1 MAGKVRNKKF
11 DPMSGLLLKEQDR
24 KRYEGWLAD
33 RKANKPYSSFV
44 RVGSMM
50 SFGRKHRFWCDK
62 QQRIVELLSDTE
74 LRAYKY
80 LIWQPNVVAIE
91 EQYALN
97 PAVTFEIAKSEKI
110 VHPYN
115 YKQHVHHVMTTDLL
129 ATTIDEDGVCSK
141 HAYSVKPYFNEKN
154 NSRTGQKLRLE
165 TLYWHKYNVPYSV
178 LTNSYISKEWFLTL
192 SFCELH
198 YDQNIELDR
207 LSDFSQQLLSIYQRD
222 PWAPL
227 RELLK
232 RAASLLQTQYAVV
245 ECLFKNAVLRGYL
258 PLSHDVRVRLNEA
271 LPVEGFQ

>member
-1 MAGKVRNKKF
+1 MAGRREKSRH
-11 DPMSGLLLKEQDR
+11 PMSELLLKEQDR
-24 KRYEGWLAD
+24 KRYEDWLAD
-33 RKANKPYSSFV
+33 RKQNRPYESFV

-50 SFGRKHRFWCDK
+50 SMGRKHRFWCDK
-62 QQRIVELLSDTE
+62 QQRIVELLSDAE

-80 LIWQPNVVAIE
+80 LIWRPDVIAID

-97 PAVTFEIAKSEKI
+97 PVVTFDIAKTEKI
-110 VHPYN
+110 AHPYN

-129 ATTIDEDGVCSK
+129 ATTVDEDGVCTK
-141 HAYSVKPYFNEKN
+141 HAYSVKPYYDEKKQ
-154 NSRTGQKLRLE
+154 SRTGQKLRLE
-165 TLYWHKYNVPYSV
+165 TLYWHKFDIACSV

-207 LSDFSQQLLSIYQRD
+207 LSDFSEQLLNIHKKE

-232 RAASLLQTQYAVV
+232 RAALLLQTHYAVV
-245 ECLFKNAVLRGYL
+245 ERLFKNAVLRGFL
-258 PLSHDVRVRLNEA
+258 PLSREVRVRLNEA